1 MSNFITIDAKKLDL
15 ARIVLANIKN
25 GAERAIQGTIN
36 TSLTMA
42 RRKIYG
48 EIDRE
53 FDLKKKN
60 TRGKEVVSIQRAGPD
75 NLVGMLRF
83 RGSALPLANFG
94 ITPNRRQKAKMV
106 YAQVIRQNGF
116 KPLGRSFIAKMR
128 SGHIGI
134 FARVGKG
141 RYPIQQKYS
150 VSVPQMVNR
159 VLEYSPN
166 LKTDIQTEVDS
177 KLDYQIN
184 RLLKSNI

>member
-1 MSNFITIDAKKLDL
+1 MSGFITIDAKKLDL
-15 ARIVLANIKN
+15 ARIVLANIQN
-25 GAERAIQGTIN
+25 GAARAIQGTIN

-60 TRGKEVVSIQRAGPD
+60 TRGKDVVRIQRARPD
-75 NLVGMLRF
+75 SLVGMLRF
-83 RGSALPLANFG
+83 KGSALPLANFG
-94 ITPNRRQKAKMV
+94 ITPTRSRKARMLYV
-106 YAQVIRQNGF
+106 QVIRQKGF
-116 KPLGRSFIAKMR
+116 KPLGRSFTAKMK

-159 VLEYSPN
+159 VLEYN
-166 LKTDIQTEVDS
+166 QQIKTDIQAEVDN
-177 KLDYQIN
+177 KLDYQIS
-184 RLLKSNI
+184 RLLKSDI